1 MCQKTKFDMASQKN
15 NIRSRSEKV
24 DYFKN
29 NFSTQIGTKFNYG
42 DNLLNILMYFLE
54 ITL

>member
-1 MCQKTKFDMASQKN
+1 MCQITKFDMGFQKN

-29 NFSTQIGTKFNYG
+29 NFFTQIGTKFNYG
-42 DNLLNILMYFLE
+42 DNLLNMMMNFLE

>member
-1 MCQKTKFDMASQKN
+1 MCQLTKFDMSFQKN

-29 NFSTQIGTKFNYG
+29 NFFTQIGNIFNYG
-42 DNLLNILMYFLE
+42 DQFIKYIDEFS
-54 ITL
+54 

>member
-1 MCQKTKFDMASQKN
+1 MYQLTKFDMSFQKN
-15 NIRSRSEKV
+15 NIKSRSEKV

-42 DNLLNILMYFLE
+42 DQFIKYIDKFS
-54 ITL
+54 